1 MKAHDSYLTALLKLS
16 DAVFN
21 IPVYQRNYDWDTE
34 NCQQLFSD
42 LETITITQKDHFI
55 GSIVYISIG
64 TATEPYY
71 NIIDGQQRITSVMLF
86 LKALHD
92 SSDDPRFQKQVRHGF
107 LINVGLDDEPKMKLK
122 QVESDSGVYEKIIMQ
137 ETFAEEA
144 FTEAEKKSNVYRNY
158 MFFKDRILQSPAC
171 IQDLYNAIF
180 KLEIIDVCLTTED
193 PQEVFES
200 MNSTGKTLTNT
211 DLLRNYLLMDLPHA
225 KQERLYKKYWAQ
237 IEKNVGTKLME
248 QYMVHY
254 LIMKR
259 KSDSMNIHR
268 RSAKVNKNT
277 LYDCYKIYFPPE
289 SKKNDG
295 TEELLEDMY
304 RYSVVYRRIVNN
316 DSIKSELDR
325 AIYEL
330 IYELSAEQAAIFL
343 MYLLYIQEEENISDA
358 EMLDAVRACISY
370 VFRVRIFKGSVAN
383 QFFALAIQYFERGDT
398 ADPFAERVLDAL
410 TSGQG
415 SYRFPKDREFQSA
428 FETKDMYLEFKPQLI
443 RYILYKFERRRTK
456 EVVEPTDVTIEHIL
470 PQDPK
475 KWRAHL
481 AAVHDDSYLDYTH
494 KIGNLTLTK
503 FNSEV
508 SNDQFSDKKTVYAKS
523 GYAITRELAT
533 HSDWTSQEI
542 RKRSATMAKEAVSLW
557 PLPEKYNQDVS
568 ASAWQIMD
576 DSAEAVFDQLCE
588 MIKEYDPAIYEEPK
602 KQYINFVRDKK
613 VILSVIPN
621 QSSLSV
627 VLNADYDQLEP
638 KEKLEDV
645 SSKGHWGIGNCRI
658 KVESDDDVWLVLG
671 YIEQIIGTK
680 TRSGFSMFKL

>member
-1 MKAHDSYLTALLKLS
+1 MKAHDSYLTSLLKLS

-42 LETITITQKDHFI
+42 LEAITASQKDHFI

-92 SSDDPRFQKQVRHGF
+92 STDDKRFQKQVRHGF

-137 ETFAEEA
+137 EEFKEDA
-144 FTEAEKKSNVYRNY
+144 FSTAEKESNVFKNY
-158 MFFKDRILQSPAC
+158 QFFKARILQSGAEL
-171 IQDLYNAIF
+171 QDLYNAVF

-200 MNSTGKTLTNT
+200 MNSTGKSLTNT
-211 DLLRNYLLMDLPHA
+211 DLLRNYLLMDLTHS
-225 KQERLYKKYWAQ
+225 KQERLYKKYWSQ

-259 KSDSMNIHR
+259 KSDSINLHR
-268 RSAKVNKNT
+268 RSAKINKNT
-277 LYDCYKIYFPPE
+277 LYECYKIYFPPE
-289 SKKNDG
+289 SKKDDG
-295 TEELLEDMY
+295 TEKLLEDMHHYSILY
-304 RYSVVYRRIVNN
+304 RKIVNN
-316 DSIKSELDR
+316 DRNSDLDR

-330 IYELSAEQAAIFL
+330 IYELNAEEVAIFL
-343 MYLLYIQEEENISDA
+343 MYLMFVQEEQSISDD

-370 VFRVRIFKGSVAN
+370 VFRVRIFKGSVSN
-383 QFFALAIQYFERGDT
+383 QFFALAIQYYERGDVNT
-398 ADPFAERVLDAL
+398 LFVDRVWDAL

-415 SYRFPKDREFQSA
+415 SYRFPKDREFQNA
-428 FETKDMYLEFKPQLI
+428 FETKDMYLEFKPQMI
-443 RYILYKFERRRTK
+443 RYILYKYERRRTK
-456 EVVEPTDVTIEHIL
+456 EVVEPENVTIEHIL

-475 KWRAHL
+475 EWISHL
-481 AAVHDDSYLDYTH
+481 SSIHDEGYLEYTH

-503 FNSEV
+503 LNSEA
-508 SNDQFSDKKTVYAKS
+508 SNDPFIKKKLIYQKS
-523 GYAITRELAT
+523 GYAITRELTAFN
-533 HSDWTSQEI
+533 DWNSNEI
-542 RKRSATMAKEAVSLW
+542 KKRSQMMAAEAVDMW
-557 PLPEKYNQDVS
+557 PLPGKYNQDVS
-568 ASAWQIMD
+568 ASTWQIMD
-576 DSAEAVFDQLCE
+576 DTTESLFDQLCE
-588 MIKEYDPAIYEEPK
+588 MIKEFDSSIYEEPK

-613 VILSVIPN
+613 IILSVIPS
-621 QSSLSV
+621 QSYIVV
-627 VLNADYDQLEP
+627 VLNSKITMLLPNDN
-638 KEKLEDV
+638 LEDV
-645 SSKGHWGIGNCRI
+645 SDRGHWGVGDCRMRVTNDEDI
-658 KVESDDDVWLVLG
+658 WLVLG
-671 YIEQIIGTK
+671 YIEQIIGRRTA
-680 TRSGFSMFKL
+680 